1 MSSPE
6 HWTFSITS
14 LEVENLNRLNQDSS
28 LPDSDISTAGL
39 LSLFAVY
46 FIWGTTFL
54 AIKLGVHGEGAFPPF
69 TLGAMRV
76 LVAGAVLLCWARFR
90 GRKVWLNRREI
101 MVLGFSG
108 LLIWTGA
115 NGLVTWAEQYASSGY
130 AALLMAA
137 LPIWTTL
144 MEALLDRRIPSKALM
159 LSLAIGF
166 SGVGLLTVPQLLK
179 ASPLGFWA
187 GVALLFAPLSWASGS
202 ILQVR
207 HSIETEPLVSSAY
220 QNLAGGIGF
229 TFLVLLLGEPVPSPS
244 TQAWLAWGYLVL
256 IGSVVG
262 FTAFVRAINLLPM
275 SLAMTYPFVNP
286 VVAVLLGWWI
296 LDEPITPWLMGG
308 MILVLVGVGGV
319 FREKYLPTS
328 PSESSVSEGG

>member
-14 LEVENLNRLNQDSS
+14 LEVENLNKLNQDSS

-144 MEALLDRRIPSKALM
+144 M
-159 LSLAIGF
+159 
-166 SGVGLLTVPQLLK
+166 
-179 ASPLGFWA
+179 
-187 GVALLFAPLSWASGS
+187 LSWASGS

-328 PSESSVSEGG
+328 PSESSVGEGG